1 VRPPIGD
8 CPCGLG
14 IKDLW
19 SYASPDKEDVNYYL
33 ATQDLDDIKQDTG
46 GGQNRILREKNPT
59 FFIIIAHFLY
69 FKVLSHEIR
78 MTQKWYGRIGRGLA
92 KLP

>member
-1 VRPPIGD
+1 MRPPIGD

-19 SYASPDKEDVNYYL
+19 SSASPDKEDVNYYL

-46 GGQNRILREKNPT
+46 GGQNRILRKET
-59 FFIIIAHFLY
+59 LHFFNIIAYFL
-69 FKVLSHEIR
+69 F
-78 MTQKWYGRIGRGLA
+78 
-92 KLP
+92 

>member
-46 GGQNRILREKNPT
+46 GGQNRILRKKKPDIFYYYCN
-59 FFIIIAHFLY
+59 FFLRY
-69 FKVLSHEIR
+69 CRKRLE
-78 MTQKWYGRIGRGLA
+78 
-92 KLP
+92 

>member
-19 SYASPDKEDVNYYL
+19 SSASPDKEDVNYYL

-46 GGQNRILREKNPT
+46 GGQNRILREKT
-59 FFIIIAHFLY
+59 RHFYYYCKFVFL
-69 FKVLSHEIR
+69 KVLSHDPKSG
-78 MTQKWYGRIGRGLA
+78 MGR
-92 KLP
+92 